1 MCFEYLAWFLAN
13 PTREPVYARYKYQPS
28 VLLQHFGVGVHAG
41 VRAATRT
48 MPLLSPDVSP
58 RSTAGVLRDGH
69 RSWRHVMSVC
79 DWQPVE
85 YVAMCYALASICNS
99 PLEYLRDIV
108 DSAAI
113 VL

>member
-1 MCFEYLAWFLAN
+1 MPAINTNRVFY
-13 PTREPVYARYKYQPS
+13 YSMS
-28 VLLQHFGVGVHAG
+28 VLACTPACVLAVM
-41 VRAATRT
+41 RAATRT
-48 MPLLSPDVSP
+48 MPLVSPDVSP
-58 RSTAGVLRDGH
+58 RSTAGVLGDGH
-69 RSWRHVMSVC
+69 RSSRHVMSVC

-85 YVAMCYALASICNS
+85 YIAMCYALASICNS